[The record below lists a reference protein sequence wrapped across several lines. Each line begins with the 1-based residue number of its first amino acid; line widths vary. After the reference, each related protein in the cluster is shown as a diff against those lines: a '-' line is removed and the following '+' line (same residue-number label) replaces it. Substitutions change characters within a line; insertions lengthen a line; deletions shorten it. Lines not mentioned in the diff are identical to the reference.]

1 MVSSSTFIRGNEP
14 TYRPARGKKMSC
26 RSCQA
31 ENHESA
37 ETCASCGRALS
48 DLPPGTVIADRYE
61 ILEVIGRGSMGSV
74 HKAHDRTLDETVA
87 LKVLRPHF
95 ARTPEIAK
103 RFRSEIKLARRVRHP
118 NVCAI
123 HEYGETDGVRYIS
136 MEFVDGENL
145 RRKIQA
151 GPGLAPAEAFDLGLQ
166 ILSGLEAVHD
176 TGIIHRD
183 LKTPNIMVDRT
194 GRVRLMDFGLA
205 KERSAAEGAAATA
218 IGQVMGTP
226 EFMSP
231 EQVRGE
237 RADFPSDIYAMGIVF
252 YEMFTGEVP
261 FKGSAAETMVNH
273 VHKPVPFDGPKGSRV
288 PDALV
293 LVLQQALA
301 KAPADRY
308 ATARGLATAIRHAAA
323 ITEATP
329 ADPSAPAPA
338 RAAAPKAPPAREGA
352 AVVPGARPVPGA
364 DGSRGPDLQ
373 VEVQALISAL
383 RAADPAARRRAAQA
397 LGECGPTAR
406 EAVGPLINA
415 LSDPDF
421 WVSETAA
428 LALRKITGS
437 PDPEAG
443 RRRRNRDE
451 PEATPPAVTRLLK
464 ALQDPSSRWMAV
476 VALGQMGASAHEA
489 IPALIEAL
497 EDTEAAVRWDAAKA
511 LGKMGSVAA
520 RAVPALTA
528 VLHQQDDDVAREHVV
543 AALGAIG
550 PAARTAV
557 PALICSLKDDGHHLD
572 EQAGEALVRIGAPAI
587 PALIEAMKDDDPQVR
602 LRAANTLTRIAGG
615 SAS

>member
-1 MVSSSTFIRGNEP
+1 MN
-14 TYRPARGKKMSC
+14 C

-31 ENHESA
+31 ENPESA
-37 ETCASCGRALS
+37 EVCVACRRALS
-48 DLPPGTVIADRYE
+48 DLLPGSLVADRYE

-74 HKAHDRTLDETVA
+74 HKAHDRVLDETVA
-87 LKVLRPHF
+87 IKVLRPHF
-95 ARTPEIAK
+95 ARTPEIAQ

-123 HEYGETDGVRYIS
+123 HEYGETEGVRYIS
-136 MEFVDGENL
+136 MEFVDGMNL
-145 RRKIQA
+145 RRRVQEGA
-151 GPGLAPAEAFDLGLQ
+151 GLDHALAFDLGLQ
-166 ILSGLEAVHD
+166 ILGGLEAVHD

-183 LKTPNIMVDRT
+183 LKTPNIMVDAK

-205 KERSAAEGAAATA
+205 KQRSAAEGAAATA

-273 VHKPVPFDGPKGSRV
+273 VHKAVPFDGPVGSRI
-288 PDALV
+288 PPALV
-293 LVLQQALA
+293 PVLQQALS

-308 ATARGLATAIRHAAA
+308 ATARGMATAVRHAAA
-323 ITEATP
+323 LEAAEASSP
-329 ADPSAPAPA
+329 AAAPAPS
-338 RAAAPKAPPAREGA
+338 RSAASPAPPVASMA
-352 AVVPGARPVPGA
+352 TLVPPGFVIPAA

-373 VEVQALISAL
+373 VEVQALIGSL
-383 RAADPAARRRAAQA
+383 RDSDPSARRRAAQA

-406 EAVGPLINA
+406 EAVGPLITA

-428 LALRKITGS
+428 LALRKITGA
-437 PDPEAG
+437 PDPGTAG
-443 RRRRNRDE
+443 RRRRGPDE
-451 PEATPPAVTRLLK
+451 AGDTPPAVARLLK
-464 ALQDPSSRWMAV
+464 AIQDPGSRWMAV
-476 VALGQMGASAHEA
+476 VALGQMGPTAHEA

-497 EDTEAAVRWDAAKA
+497 EDAECAVRWDAAKA
-511 LGKMGSVAA
+511 LGKMGAVAA

-528 VLHQQDDDVAREHVV
+528 VLHEEDDAISRQHVV

-550 PAARTAV
+550 PAARSAV
-557 PALICSLKDDGHHLD
+557 PALISSLKDDGHHLS
-572 EQAGEALVRIGAPAI
+572 EQAGEALARIGAPAI
-587 PALIEAMKDDDPQVR
+587 PALIEAMKDDDPEVR
-602 LRAANTLTRIAGG
+602 LHAANTLTRIAGG
-615 SAS
+615 NPV

>member
-1 MVSSSTFIRGNEP
+1 MI
-14 TYRPARGKKMSC
+14 C
-26 RSCQA
+26 RFCQA
-31 ENHESA
+31 ENQESA
-37 ETCASCGRALS
+37 EGCVRCRRALS
-48 DLPPGTVIADRYE
+48 DLPDGSILAGRYE
-61 ILEVIGRGSMGSV
+61 IAEVIGRGSMGSV
-74 HKAHDRTLDETVA
+74 HKAKDRVLDETVA

-95 ARTPEIAK
+95 ARSPEIAQ

-136 MEFVDGENL
+136 MEYVDGMNL
-145 RRKIQA
+145 RRKIQE
-151 GPGLAPAEAFDLGLQ
+151 GSGLPHSEAIDLGLQ

-183 LKTPNIMVDRT
+183 LKTPNIMVDRS

-205 KERSAAEGAAATA
+205 KQRVASEGAVATA

-237 RADFPSDIYAMGIVF
+237 RADFPSDIYALGIVF

-273 VHKPVPFDGPKGSRV
+273 VHKPVTFEGPVGSRIPPTFV
-288 PDALV
+288 PV
-293 LVLQQALA
+293 LGQALA
-301 KAPADRY
+301 KAASDRY
-308 ATARGLATAIRHAAA
+308 ATARGMATAIRHAAA
-323 ITEATP
+323 VAKASEPGTSAPMPTGP
-329 ADPSAPAPA
+329 GLRTAAPAPPVA
-338 RAAAPKAPPAREGA
+338 SMATL
-352 AVVPGARPVPGA
+352 VPTGYAVPGA

-373 VEVQALISAL
+373 VEVQALIGAL
-383 RAADPAARRRAAQA
+383 RDADPSARRRAAQA

-406 EAVGPLINA
+406 EAVGPLITA
-415 LSDPDF
+415 LSDQDF

-428 LALRKITGS
+428 LALRKITGA
-437 PDPEAG
+437 PDPAAGHRRQRSAEASA
-443 RRRRNRDE
+443 
-451 PEATPPAVTRLLK
+451 PTPPAVERLLK
-464 ALQDPSSRWMAV
+464 AIQDPASRWMAV
-476 VALGQMGASAHEA
+476 VALGQMGPAAHEA

-497 EDTEAAVRWDAAKA
+497 EDAECAVRWDAAKA
-511 LGKMGSVAA
+511 LGKMGVVAA

-528 VLHQQDDDVAREHVV
+528 VLHEQDDAIARQHVV

-557 PALICSLKDDGHHLD
+557 PALMGSLKEDGHHL
-572 EQAGEALVRIGAPAI
+572 EEEAGEALVRIGAAAI
-587 PALIEAMKDDDPQVR
+587 PALIEAMKDDDPVVR
-602 LRAANTLTRIAGG
+602 LRAAHTLTRMASGG
-615 SAS
+615 PAA

>member
-1 MVSSSTFIRGNEP
+1 MI
-14 TYRPARGKKMSC
+14 C

-31 ENHESA
+31 ENQESA
-37 ETCASCGRALS
+37 EVCGRCRGALS
-48 DLPPGTVIADRYE
+48 DLVPGSLVADRYE

-87 LKVLRPHF
+87 IKVLRPHF
-95 ARTPEIAK
+95 ARTPEIAQ

-136 MEFVDGENL
+136 MEFVDGVNL
-145 RRKIQA
+145 RRKIQEA
-151 GPGLAPAEAFDLGLQ
+151 PGLRREDAFDLGLQ

-205 KERSAAEGAAATA
+205 KQRNAAEGAEATA

-237 RADFPSDIYAMGIVF
+237 RADFPSDIYAMGIAF
-252 YEMFTGEVP
+252 YEMFSGEVP
-261 FKGSAAETMVNH
+261 FKGSVAETMVNH
-273 VHKPVPFDGPKGSRV
+273 VHKPVPFEGPVGSRIPPTVV
-288 PDALV
+288 PV
-293 LVLQQALA
+293 LRQALA
-301 KAPADRY
+301 KSPADRF
-308 ATARGLATAIRHAAA
+308 ATARGMATAIRHAAA
-323 ITEATP
+323 MTEAEAETRATGPVDTP
-329 ADPSAPAPA
+329 P
-338 RAAAPKAPPAREGA
+338 RATAPPAPPVA
-352 AVVPGARPVPGA
+352 SMATLVPQGYAVPGA

-373 VEVQALISAL
+373 MEVQALVGAL
-383 RAADPAARRRAAQA
+383 RDADPSARRRAAQA

-406 EAVGPLINA
+406 EAVGPLITA
-415 LSDPDF
+415 LSDRDF

-428 LALRKITGS
+428 LALRKITGA
-437 PDPEAG
+437 PDPGAG
-443 RRRRNRDE
+443 RRRRARDE
-451 PEATPPAVTRLLK
+451 PSATPPAVIRLLK
-464 ALQDPSSRWMAV
+464 AIQDPASRWMAV
-476 VALGQMGASAHEA
+476 VALGQMGPTAHEA

-497 EDTEAAVRWDAAKA
+497 EDAESAVRWDAAKA
-511 LGKMGSVAA
+511 LGKMGAVAA

-528 VLHQQDDDVAREHVV
+528 ILHEQDDEIARQHVV

-557 PALICSLKDDGHHLD
+557 PALISSLKDDGHHLD
-572 EQAGEALVRIGAPAI
+572 EQAGEALVRIGTPAI
-587 PALIEAMKDDDPQVR
+587 PALIEAMKDDDPRVR
-602 LRAANTLTRIAGG
+602 LRAANTLTRIAGAAG
-615 SAS
+615 

>member
-1 MVSSSTFIRGNEP
+1 MN
-14 TYRPARGKKMSC
+14 C

-31 ENHESA
+31 ENPESA
-37 ETCASCGRALS
+37 EVCVSCRRAMS
-48 DLPPGTVIADRYE
+48 DLVPGSVLGGRYE
-61 ILEVIGRGSMGSV
+61 ILAVIGRGSMGSV
-74 HKAHDRTLDETVA
+74 HQAHDRTLDETVA
-87 LKVLRPHF
+87 IKVLRPHF
-95 ARTPEIAK
+95 ARTPEIAQ

-123 HEYGETDGVRYIS
+123 HEYGETDGARYIS
-136 MEFVDGENL
+136 MEFVDGVNL

-151 GPGLAPAEAFDLGLQ
+151 SPGLTHAEAFDLGLQ
-166 ILSGLEAVHD
+166 ILGGLEAVHD

-183 LKTPNIMVDRT
+183 LKTPNIMVDSK

-205 KERSAAEGAAATA
+205 KQRSAVEGAAATA
-218 IGQVMGTP
+218 IGQVLGTP

-273 VHKPVPFDGPKGSRV
+273 VHKAVPFDGPVGSRIPKNLV
-288 PDALV
+288 PIV
-293 LVLQQALA
+293 QQALA
-301 KAPADRY
+301 KGPGDRF
-308 ATARGLATAIRHAAA
+308 ATARGMATAIRHAWANA
-323 ITEATP
+323 EPETP
-329 ADPSAPAPA
+329 GDAPAQA
-338 RAAAPKAPPAREGA
+338 VAPKAPSVASMA
-352 AVVPGARPVPGA
+352 TLVPQGYVVPGA

-373 VEVQALISAL
+373 VEVQALIGAL
-383 RAADPAARRRAAQA
+383 RDSDASARRRAAQA
-397 LGECGPTAR
+397 LGECGPAGR
-406 EAVGPLINA
+406 EAVGPLITA

-428 LALRKITGS
+428 LALRKITGA

-443 RRRRNRDE
+443 RRRRARDE
-451 PEATPPAVTRLLK
+451 PSATPPAVTRLLK
-464 ALQDPSSRWMAV
+464 AIQDPASRWMAV
-476 VALGQMGASAHEA
+476 VALGQMGPTAHEA

-497 EDTEAAVRWDAAKA
+497 EDAESAVRWDAAKA
-511 LGKMGSVAA
+511 LGKMGAVAA

-528 VLHQQDDDVAREHVV
+528 VLHAQDDAIAREHVV

-557 PALICSLKDDGHHLD
+557 PALIGSLKNDGHHLD
-572 EQAGEALVRIGAPAI
+572 EQAAEALVRIGTPAI

-602 LRAANTLTRIAGG
+602 VRAAHALTRIA
-615 SAS
+615 SAARG

>member
-1 MVSSSTFIRGNEP
+1 MN
-14 TYRPARGKKMSC
+14 C

-31 ENHESA
+31 ENPESA
-37 ETCASCGRALS
+37 EVCVGCRRALS
-48 DLPPGTVIADRYE
+48 DLLPGSIVADRYE
-61 ILEVIGRGSMGSV
+61 ILAVIGRGSMGSV

-87 LKVLRPHF
+87 IKVLRPHF
-95 ARTPEIAK
+95 ARTPEIAQ

-123 HEYGETDGVRYIS
+123 HEYGETNGVRYIS
-136 MEFVDGENL
+136 MEFVDGMNL
-145 RRKIQA
+145 RRRIQEA
-151 GPGLAPAEAFDLGLQ
+151 PGLGHAEAFDLGLQ
-166 ILSGLEAVHD
+166 ILGGLEAVHD

-183 LKTPNIMVDRT
+183 LKTPNIMVDGN

-205 KERSAAEGAAATA
+205 KERSAVEGAAATA

-273 VHKPVPFDGPKGSRV
+273 VHKAVPFDGPVGSRI
-288 PDALV
+288 PENLAPV
-293 LVLQQALA
+293 LKQALA

-308 ATARGLATAIRHAAA
+308 ATARGMATAIRHAWANA
-323 ITEATP
+323 PEAPETTP
-329 ADPSAPAPA
+329 AEPARPAPA
-338 RAAAPKAPPAREGA
+338 KAPPVSSMATL
-352 AVVPGARPVPGA
+352 VPRGFAVPGA
-364 DGSRGPDLQ
+364 DGGRGPDLQ
-373 VEVQALISAL
+373 MEVQALIGAL
-383 RAADPAARRRAAQA
+383 RDADPTARRRAAQA

-406 EAVGPLINA
+406 EAVGPLITA

-428 LALRKITGS
+428 LALRKITGA

-443 RRRRNRDE
+443 RRRRAREE
-451 PEATPPAVTRLLK
+451 PSETPPAVTRLLK
-464 ALQDPSSRWMAV
+464 AIQDPESRWMAV
-476 VALGQMGASAHEA
+476 VALGQMGPTAHQA

-497 EDTEAAVRWDAAKA
+497 EDKESAVRWDAAKA
-511 LGKMGSVAA
+511 LGKMGAVAA

-528 VLHQQDDDVAREHVV
+528 VLHEQDDAIARQHVV

-557 PALICSLKDDGHHLD
+557 PALIGSLKDDGHHLD
-572 EQAGEALVRIGAPAI
+572 EQAGEALVCIGASAI

-602 LRAANTLTRIAGG
+602 LRAANALTRIAGG
-615 SAS
+615 PRA

>member
-1 MVSSSTFIRGNEP
+1 MN
-14 TYRPARGKKMSC
+14 C

-31 ENHESA
+31 ENQESA
-37 ETCASCGRALS
+37 EVCGSCRRALS
-48 DLPPGTVIADRYE
+48 DLVPGTSIGDRYE
-61 ILEVIGRGSMGSV
+61 ILAVIGRGSMGSV
-74 HKAHDRTLDETVA
+74 HKALDRVLDETVA
-87 LKVLRPHF
+87 IKVLRPHF
-95 ARTPEIAK
+95 ARTPEIAQ

-123 HEYGETDGVRYIS
+123 HEYGETNGVRYIS
-136 MEFVDGENL
+136 MEFVDGVNL
-145 RRKIQA
+145 RRKIQDA
-151 GPGLAPAEAFDLGLQ
+151 PGLRHAEAYDLGLQ

-183 LKTPNIMVDRT
+183 LKTPNIMIDSS

-205 KERSAAEGAAATA
+205 KQRNAVEGAAATA

-273 VHKPVPFDGPKGSRV
+273 VHKPVPFDGPVGSRI
-288 PDALV
+288 PPALV
-293 LVLQQALA
+293 PVLRQALA
-301 KAPADRY
+301 KSPADRY
-308 ATARGLATAIRHAAA
+308 ATARGMATAIRHAAA
-323 ITEATP
+323 LAEAEAETP
-329 ADPSAPAPA
+329 AAATAEPPVTTGESTAPTAESPA
-338 RAAAPKAPPAREGA
+338 RTAAPLAPPAA
-352 AVVPGARPVPGA
+352 SIATLVPQGFAVPGA

-373 VEVQALISAL
+373 MEVQALIGAL
-383 RAADPAARRRAAQA
+383 RDPDPTSRRRAAQA
-397 LGECGPTAR
+397 LGECGPAGR
-406 EAVGPLINA
+406 EAVGPLITA

-428 LALRKITGS
+428 LALRKITGA
-437 PDPEAG
+437 PDPAAG
-443 RRRRNRDE
+443 RRRRARDE
-451 PEATPPAVTRLLK
+451 PSETPPAVTRLLK
-464 ALQDPSSRWMAV
+464 AIQDPASRWMAV
-476 VALGQMGASAHEA
+476 VALGQMGPPAHEA

-497 EDTEAAVRWDAAKA
+497 EDAESAVRWDAAKA
-511 LGKMGSVAA
+511 LGKMGAVAA

-528 VLHQQDDDVAREHVV
+528 VLREQDDEVACQHVV

-557 PALICSLKDDGHHLD
+557 PALIGSFKDDGHRLE
-572 EQAGEALVRIGAPAI
+572 EQAGDALVRIGTAAI
-587 PALIEAMKDDDPQVR
+587 PALIEALKDDDARVR
-602 LRAANTLTRIAGG
+602 ERAAFTLARIAVE
-615 SAS
+615 STA